1 MKDFITNMFN
11 LEPRIIHDIE
21 VISSDNAVFA
31 IISLHKAEQLCP
43 VCKNTSSKTHSYRKR
58 SITHSILNNLDT
70 TIVYNQRRYIC
81 PVCGKVFPEKIPL
94 QCPAEE
100 FQSIPYCVL

>member
-21 VISSDNAVFA
+21 IISSDNAVFA
-31 IISLHKAEQLCP
+31 VISLRKAKVHLLKHTATVKEVLP
-43 VCKNTSSKTHSYRKR
+43 TLSLMVLIPLSF
-58 SITHSILNNLDT
+58 
-70 TIVYNQRRYIC
+70 TIREDISALSAVKC
-81 PVCGKVFPEKIPL
+81 SLKKIPL